1 MLKQR
6 FVLDTTALTD
16 LQTREVMGYASL
28 CEGMKKILDL
38 IAEARLRLDISCY
51 IPYPS
56 VYKEMYEF
64 ASRNGCDSEVMAKI
78 DTWLVKKSPD
88 RYRVNITSQIFQEYV
103 AYMRER
109 INRGMGVAEDAI
121 WEVATECLFME
132 NPQNKEKEYK
142 EEVEREVIGGIIGKF
157 RNKYRAAL
165 RYGILDSA
173 PDIDVLI
180 LAKELDAA
188 VVASDYG
195 IEKWAEQLGVRFVP
209 ANTFPMMIKEYLK
222 HLPQS
227 KESEFESRDK
237 SKKES
242 SDEIEFI

>member
-1 MLKQR
+1 MFKQR

-16 LQTREVMGYASL
+16 LQTREVMGYTSL
-28 CEGMKKILDL
+28 CEGMKEILDL
-38 IAEARLRLDISCY
+38 IADARLQFGISCY
-51 IPYPS
+51 VPYPS

-64 ASRNGCDSEVMAKI
+64 TIRNGCDREVIDKI

-88 RYRVNITSQIFQEYV
+88 RYRVDITSQIFHEYV
-103 AYMRER
+103 SHMRER
-109 INRGMGVAEDAI
+109 IDRGMGVAEDVV
-121 WEVATECLFME
+121 WEAATACLSIE
-132 NPQNKEKEYK
+132 YSQSKGKEYR
-142 EEVEREVIGGIIGKF
+142 EEIEREIIGGIIGKF
-157 RNKYRAAL
+157 RNKYRSTL

-188 VVASDYG
+188 VIASDYG

-222 HLPQS
+222 LLHEN
-227 KESEFESRDK
+227 ESES
-237 SKKES
+237 
-242 SDEIEFI
+242 